1 VKLRI
6 SLIAV
11 GRARAGPARELY
23 EDYAGRIRI
32 IGPAQGVQGFELVE
46 IAESRAATPSE
57 RLAREGS
64 AIARS
69 AGDCPTLV
77 LDERGENM
85 ASTDLARWLG
95 EARDAGSDRLAFV
108 IGGADGLSGE
118 VRSGARR
125 TIAFGRATWPH
136 LMVRAMLA
144 EQVYRALTILGRH
157 PYHRG

>member
-1 VKLRI
+1 MRI

-11 GRARAGPARELY
+11 GRARAGAARQLY

-32 IGPAQGVQGFELVE
+32 IGPAQGVRAFELVE
-46 IAESRAATPSE
+46 IAESGAAAPTV
-57 RLAREGS
+57 RIAREGS

-69 AGDCPTLV
+69 AGDAPTVV
-77 LDERGENM
+77 LDERGENI
-85 ASTDLARWLG
+85 ASTALARWLG
-95 EARDAGSDRLAFV
+95 DTRDAGADRLAFV

-118 VRSGARR
+118 LRSGALR